1 MKIYVIGIGLIGGSM
16 VLDLKETLQ
25 DVEIIGVDSNKA
37 HLDQALQIGIIDR
50 IGTLDTIAEADR
62 VILSIPVKESMQLLP
77 ELLDQ
82 LHFDALLW
90 DVGSTKEQLCKLIAS
105 HPKRDQ
111 FLAAHPIAGTE
122 FSGPQAAHK
131 GLFQRKPQI
140 LCESNKTRP
149 DLLLWAKQTFR
160 QMGMY
165 LRFMEAEAHDKHMA
179 YVSHLSHISSFM
191 LGKTVLEKEEDENNI
206 FDLAGSGF
214 ESTVRLAKSSPAMW
228 TPIFEQNKDNV
239 IETLDAYIQN
249 LEHFKNLL
257 VKDDYSALFQEMK
270 NTNQLTSILNGISKK

>member
-1 MKIYVIGIGLIGGSM
+1 M

-82 LHFDALLW
+82 LHTDALLW

-105 HPKRDQ
+105 HSKRDQ

-131 GLFQRKPQI
+131 GLFQGKPQI

-257 VKDDYSALFQEMK
+257 VKDDYNALFQEMK
-270 NTNQLTSILNGISKK
+270 STNQLTSILNGISKK